1 MLWEQNINLCM
12 VISVHASLHTWLF
25 QRKSEDYYPEDIGG
39 TITFGSYEI
48 KVLAKK
54 EYVDYEV
61 RTMEL
66 VKVRADSLNRNRKV
80 AVT

>member
-1 MLWEQNINLCM
+1 M
-12 VISVHASLHTWLF
+12 VISVNACLQICCC

-39 TITFGSYEI
+39 TVTFGSNEV

-66 VKVRADSLNRNRKV
+66 VKVRADSLNRFNKLRHRIEYQSSYS
-80 AVT
+80 